1 MKCVME
7 IELMHEII
15 KINGETFS
23 DTVTVDA
30 LKNVLGEP
38 RIQKTEPDKNYR
50 EYMEQ
55 RRGKDFF
62 DNCKSLVWDDLGIYS
77 RTDDGKTL
85 VSLGMVLDNQ
95 HKTAPHTPHSNFSG
109 TFKIEGKDWL
119 TAVKS
124 GQNMFGNYCKLN
136 LKRFVVFAEYQ
147 PGKKV
152 DLSERTEKDFTLIEI
167 THEYLREKL

>member
-1 MKCVME
+1 ME
-7 IELMHEII
+7 IELMDETIR
-15 KINGETFS
+15 INGQPFG
-23 DTVTVDA
+23 DTVTVDM
-30 LKNVLGEP
+30 LTTLLGAP

-55 RRGKDFF
+55 RRGKDYF

-109 TFKIEGKDWL
+109 AFIINGTDWL
-119 TAVKS
+119 SVVKE

-136 LKRFVVFAEYQ
+136 LKRFIVFAEYQ
-147 PGKKV
+147 PGKRV
-152 DLSERTEKDFTLIEI
+152 PLSDRTKEDFTLIEI
-167 THEYLREKL
+167 THEYMRDML